1 MRTKKIMYDQ
11 DKKSNGPAI
20 PHSPADLR
28 TLLIAEQA
36 SDWEALLAPLAT
48 PRMHIDAIDSA
59 LNGLVAL
66 RQAAM
71 QAQPFRVVMLGHA
84 VQGMEAAVLSAAI
97 KGDANGRETIL
108 VCLSQRQEDDAQ
120 ALARAGFS
128 ALIHRNA
135 ASDAISKILDRV
147 CTAAAQRESLPFLS
161 TRHPPAPAPKRVL
174 IADDNPVNREVAAGM
189 LRKLGFECGLAADG
203 REAVEMHRTGEY
215 DVILMDCEMPELD
228 GLQAT
233 KLIRSSEQPDR
244 RTPVIALT
252 AATAQEERERC
263 LAAGMDDF
271 LSKPI
276 RPQVLQ
282 DVMARWLPATPTS
295 SQQSDATSCED
306 ELESVRD
313 MFGAD
318 FAELVAIYQRDS
330 PPRIAALH
338 QARCEGNSALV
349 AKVAHAFSGS
359 SASIGA
365 TGLADLCKGLEI
377 HARTGM
383 LDEFESRMAAVET
396 EYRRISGKL
405 QSLLQ

>member
-1 MRTKKIMYDQ
+1 MHYQ
-11 DKKSNGPAI
+11 DKKAEGPATS
-20 PHSPADLR
+20 HLHAHVR
-28 TLLIAEQA
+28 ALLIAERA
-36 SDWEALLAPLAT
+36 ADWEVLLVPLAT
-48 PRMHIDAIDSA
+48 LRMRIDATDSA

-71 QAQPFRVVMLGHA
+71 QSEPFQVVMLGHA
-84 VQGMEAAVLSAAI
+84 VQGMEAAVLSSAI
-97 KGDANGRETIL
+97 KGEADGRETIL
-108 VCLSQRQEDDAQ
+108 VCLSERQDDDAQ

-128 ALIHRNA
+128 ALIHKTA
-135 ASDAISKILDRV
+135 APDCISMILDQV
-147 CTAAAQRESLPFLS
+147 SAAAARREMPPFLS
-161 TRHPPAPAPKRVL
+161 TRRYPSSAARRVL

-189 LRKLGFECGLAADG
+189 LRKMGFECELAGDG
-203 REAVEMHRTGEY
+203 REAVEMHRTGEFAM
-215 DVILMDCEMPELD
+215 ILMDCEMPELD
-228 GLQAT
+228 GLEAT
-233 KLIRSSEQPDR
+233 KLIRSSEHASR
-244 RTPVIALT
+244 RTPVIAVT

-282 DVMARWLPATPTS
+282 DVMARWLPETESAAQKSGTS
-295 SQQSDATSCED
+295 ACDD

-318 FAELVAIYQRDS
+318 FAELVALYQRDS

-338 QARCEGNSALV
+338 QARRNGDSALV
-349 AKVAHAFSGS
+349 AKVAHAFGGS

-365 TGLADLCKGLEI
+365 TGLADLCKGLET
-377 HARTGM
+377 HARTGS
-383 LDEFESRMAAVET
+383 LGEFESRMAAVET
-396 EYRRISGKL
+396 EYRRISSKL

>member
-1 MRTKKIMYDQ
+1 MQDQ
-11 DKKSNGPAI
+11 DKNVEGPAI
-20 PHSPADLR
+20 PHSHVR
-28 TLLIAEQA
+28 TLLIAERA
-36 SDWEALLAPLAT
+36 SDWEMLLAPLAT
-48 PRMHIDAIDSA
+48 PSMRIDAIGSA

-66 RQAAM
+66 RQATM
-71 QAQPFRVVMLGHA
+71 QSEPFHVVMLGHA
-84 VQGMEAAVLSAAI
+84 VQGMEAAVLSSAI
-97 KGDANGRETIL
+97 KGDADGRETIL
-108 VCLSQRQEDDAQ
+108 ICLSERQDDDAQ

-128 ALIHRNA
+128 ALIHKA
-135 ASDAISKILDRV
+135 AAPDAISMILDQISI
-147 CTAAAQRESLPFLS
+147 AAARREIPSFLS
-161 TRHPPAPAPKRVL
+161 TRNLPSPAARRVL
-174 IADDNPVNREVAAGM
+174 IADDNPVNCEVAAAM
-189 LRKLGFECGLAADG
+189 LRKLGFECGLAGDG
-203 REAVEMHRTGEY
+203 REAVAMHRTGEY
-215 DVILMDCEMPELD
+215 AMILMDCEMPELD

-233 KLIRSSEQPDR
+233 KLIRSSEQAGQR
-244 RTPVIALT
+244 IPVIALT
-252 AATAQEERERC
+252 AATAAEERERC

-282 DVMARWLPATPTS
+282 DVMARWLLATTK
-295 SQQSDATSCED
+295 DAQISGASSCED

-318 FAELVAIYQRDS
+318 FAELVALYQRDS
-330 PPRIAALH
+330 PPRITALH
-338 QARCEGNSALV
+338 QARRDGDSALV

-365 TGLADLCKGLEI
+365 ISLADLCKGLET

-396 EYRRISGKL
+396 EYRRISSKL